1 MEVIHLS
8 WTQLLTAYLALLI
21 PALILWYY
29 GTGLVMKL
37 AIATF
42 RMTAQ
47 LIFVGYYLE
56 YLFAYD
62 NPWLNAGWIIVMI
75 VVADWAT
82 TDRSELKLKP
92 LFVPIFIATFIGI
105 GLIDLFFLEIIIDL
119 PHLLAAQ
126 YAIPI
131 TGMILGN
138 CLKSNVIGLRAFYYA
153 LYEQKER
160 YQFYLCSGA
169 ARFEAV
175 KPFFRSALQ
184 EAANPTLASMATIG
198 LVSLPGMMT
207 GQILGGSPPM
217 VAIQYQILIS
227 IAIFAGTI
235 FSVFLAIWISNY
247 VVFDERDRFDDDVL
261 TQ

>member
-1 MEVIHLS
+1 MDIINLS
-8 WTQLLTAYLALLI
+8 WSQLLLAYVALLI
-21 PALILWYY
+21 PAVILWYY
-29 GTGLVMKL
+29 GTGLLTKL
-37 AIATF
+37 GVAVV

-47 LIFVGYYLE
+47 LILVGYYLE

-62 NPWLNAGWIIVMI
+62 NPWLNAAWIIIMI

-82 TDRSELKLKP
+82 TDRSDLKFKP
-92 LFVPIFIATFIGI
+92 LFIPIFVATFIGI
-105 GLIDLFFLEIIIDL
+105 GIIDLFFLEVVIDL
-119 PHLLAAQ
+119 PQVLSAQ

-138 CLKSNVIGLRAFYYA
+138 CLKSNVVGLRAFYYT
-153 LYEQKER
+153 LHEHRER
-160 YQFYLCSGA
+160 YHYYLCSGA
-169 ARFEAV
+169 TRYEAV
-175 KPFFRSALQ
+175 KPFFRHALQ

-207 GQILGGSPPM
+207 GQILSGSPPM

-247 VVFDERDRFDDDVL
+247 TVFDNQDRL
-261 TQ
+261 NEQILNK